1 MNHRPFRD
9 KILQLKKIL
18 LYLVFY
24 DAQVDDKVF
33 SFERLEKF
41 PLVTFQQVL
50 LTSNFLSLK
59 VCKIQIYCNVL
70 ITK

>member
-33 SFERLEKF
+33 GFKRFEKF

-50 LTSNFLSLK
+50 LTTNSFHLK
-59 VCKIQIYCNVL
+59 YVRFKYIVMY
-70 ITK
+70 